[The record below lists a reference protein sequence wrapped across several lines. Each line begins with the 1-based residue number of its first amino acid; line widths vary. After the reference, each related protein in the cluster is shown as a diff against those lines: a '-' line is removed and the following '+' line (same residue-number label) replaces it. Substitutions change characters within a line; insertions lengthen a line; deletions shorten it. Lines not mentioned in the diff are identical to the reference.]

1 MKKAPEAPGASPRA
15 HASPK
20 RTVLAEQGGGT
31 TFGTAW
37 SGSTCLEHGQSPSSQ
52 AGCSPSR
59 AVGGS
64 PCSPKSVPAPAD
76 PASCR
81 LGGLPPTPQC
91 FLSVDSPCAC
101 SSTPVPSSPT
111 SSVASLP
118 KVTFCIVLLALSR
131 GIVPHEPRAGG
142 PRPPASWGRGKKAPG
157 TAAVRLGDVQACG
170 HSSDAVAVLVGR
182 TRRAA
187 RGSTRDLSLSQG
199 SWSCPRAV
207 PRGSRCR
214 QPLACFQQSAENG
227 KRLKAGDW
235 KPSAPRLFFKPQP
248 PRSTG
253 SLQPRTQPAGKVPGL
268 GRADTRA
275 AAAHAPAPSL
285 SPGVWAASSTC
296 DTHSKGNTGSS
307 HVSVKQT
314 WHRLQG
320 AAARSAGTPPA
331 HSLDDIRLPL
341 YANVLQGV
349 CLAVPT
355 RQGNPQLPERPLNSL
370 KMCTESRVKPCL
382 GSPASC
388 SPRYR

>member
-37 SGSTCLEHGQSPSSQ
+37 SGSTCLEHGQSPSQ
-52 AGCSPSR
+52 

-64 PCSPKSVPAPAD
+64 PRSPKSVPAPAD
-76 PASCR
+76 PASCG

-170 HSSDAVAVLVGR
+170 HSSDAVVVLVGR
-182 TRRAA
+182 TRRAV

-248 PRSTG
+248 PRSMG
-253 SLQPRTQPAGKVPGL
+253 SLQPRSQPSREGAGAGQSRYPGSSCS
-268 GRADTRA
+268 RSC
-275 AAAHAPAPSL
+275 PKSL
-285 SPGVWAASSTC
+285 SG
-296 DTHSKGNTGSS
+296 
-307 HVSVKQT
+307 
-314 WHRLQG
+314 
-320 AAARSAGTPPA
+320 
-331 HSLDDIRLPL
+331 
-341 YANVLQGV
+341 
-349 CLAVPT
+349 
-355 RQGNPQLPERPLNSL
+355 
-370 KMCTESRVKPCL
+370 CL
-382 GSPASC
+382 GSK
-388 SPRYR
+388 